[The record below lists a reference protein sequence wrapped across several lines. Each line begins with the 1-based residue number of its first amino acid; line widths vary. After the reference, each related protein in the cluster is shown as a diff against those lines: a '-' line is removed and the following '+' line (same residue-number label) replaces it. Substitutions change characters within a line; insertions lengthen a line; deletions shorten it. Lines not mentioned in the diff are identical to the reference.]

1 MFETLFKTTP
11 TETPVAEA
19 PLLYTQRDDGT
30 FQEQMDVIY
39 APGTVFYTQ
48 SPDGSFEPVA
58 DWNTDVAQETPQ
70 VTEEFVITTAVNFLR
85 AKGYTVAAENE
96 IKPGSNLE
104 HAIEISLM
112 LDQLRGMAI
121 SHVSNRASID
131 DMCELIGKIKAL
143 V

>member
-1 MFETLFKTTP
+1 MFKTLSKTTP
-11 TETPVAEA
+11 AETPVAEA
-19 PLLYTQRDDGT
+19 PLLYTQNDDGT
-30 FQEQMDVIY
+30 FQEQLDIIY
-39 APGTVFYTQ
+39 PPGTVFYTK
-48 SPDGSFEPVA
+48 SPDGSFEPEVQVPLEPA
-58 DWNTDVAQETPQ
+58 SE
-70 VTEEFVITTAVNFLR
+70 VTEEFVISTAVDFLR

-121 SHVSNRASID
+121 SHVSNRATID